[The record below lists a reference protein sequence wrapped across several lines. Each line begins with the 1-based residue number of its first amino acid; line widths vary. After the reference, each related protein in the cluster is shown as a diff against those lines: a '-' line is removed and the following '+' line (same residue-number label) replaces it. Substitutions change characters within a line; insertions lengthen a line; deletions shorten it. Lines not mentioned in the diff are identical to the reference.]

1 MGLRQALIRF
11 GGTQRWAEHFGMPIS
26 NFQGPHRTWT
36 DERIE
41 AALRE
46 LIASR
51 NEWPRRRDFAP
62 PASTAATP
70 PCSEA
75 TASRPGQRAS
85 A

>member
-51 NEWPRRRDFAP
+51 NEWPRRRDF
-62 PASTAATP
+62 SAAGLDG
-70 PCSEA
+70 CNA
-75 TASRPGQRAS
+75 AL
-85 A
+85 